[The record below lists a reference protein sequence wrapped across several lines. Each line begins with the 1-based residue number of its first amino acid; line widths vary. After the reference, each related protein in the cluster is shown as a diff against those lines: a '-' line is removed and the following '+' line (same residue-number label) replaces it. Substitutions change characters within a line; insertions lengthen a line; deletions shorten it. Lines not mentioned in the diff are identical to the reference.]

1 MTKPVFDLYKLN
13 QELISANTKI
23 IHLNAKI
30 AWLNEALG
38 MSQAQLK
45 NRNER
50 IFQLREV
57 LGNLVDSAEEAL
69 DDQRLEEEEAE
80 D

>member
-1 MTKPVFDLYKLN
+1 MSKPVFDLYKLN

-23 IHLNAKI
+23 INLYSKI
-30 AWLNEALG
+30 AWLNQELG

-69 DDQRLEEEEAE
+69 DDQRLEEEEE
-80 D
+80 E

>member
-1 MTKPVFDLYKLN
+1 MTKPIFDLFQLN
-13 QELISANTKI
+13 QELISANMKI
-23 IHLNAKI
+23 IHLYAKI
-30 AWLNEALG
+30 AWLNQALG

-69 DDQRLEEEEAE
+69 DDQRLEEESE

>member
-1 MTKPVFDLYKLN
+1 MTKPIFDLYKLN
-13 QELISANTKI
+13 QELISANTQI
-23 IHLNAKI
+23 IHLYSKI
-30 AWLNEALG
+30 AWLNQALG

-69 DDQRLEEEEAE
+69 DDQRLEEEAE

>member
-1 MTKPVFDLYKLN
+1 MSEPVYDLYKLN

-23 IHLNAKI
+23 VHLYAKI

-57 LGNLVDSAEEAL
+57 LGNLVESVEEAL
-69 DDQRLEEEEAE
+69 DDQRLEEEEE
-80 D
+80 E

>member
-1 MTKPVFDLYKLN
+1 MTKPIFDLYQLN
-13 QELISANTKI
+13 QDLISANTKI
-23 IHLNAKI
+23 VHLYAQI
-30 AWLNEALG
+30 SWLNTALG

-69 DDQRLEEEEAE
+69 DDQRLEEDSE